1 MITLRGG
8 HLSLVTFHLS
18 PLLSPPCLTPYPD
31 RLTPLTST
39 HCPMKNWFGLIA
51 FFVAVPGASGAE
63 IPIDPS
69 RFQLQV
75 DKGAEARS
83 AIVDDETQPGSKELM
98 VTVSKPGPEFWSVE
112 LRAPGF
118 SFEQGKKYDLLF
130 RARSSQSEYVYFT
143 LERTDGNQASITKG
157 IFLQL
162 PEQPVDCT
170 VEFEVQETTPSARVT
185 ISSLSVDQATFYF
198 SGFKL
203 IEK

>member
-1 MITLRGG
+1 
-8 HLSLVTFHLS
+8 
-18 PLLSPPCLTPYPD
+18 
-31 RLTPLTST
+31 
-39 HCPMKNWFGLIA
+39 
-51 FFVAVPGASGAE
+51 
-63 IPIDPS
+63 
-69 RFQLQV
+69 
-75 DKGAEARS
+75 
-83 AIVDDETQPGSKELM
+83 M

-130 RARSSQSEYVYFT
+130 KGRSSQSEYVYFT

-157 IFLQL
+157 TFLQL

-170 VEFEVQETTPSARVT
+170 VEFEVQETTPAGRVT

>member
-1 MITLRGG
+1 MA
-8 HLSLVTFHLS
+8 
-18 PLLSPPCLTPYPD
+18 
-31 RLTPLTST
+31 RLTARQLFGVASKVTTEHRLPLRVSSTIREPRPTS
-39 HCPMKNWFGLIA
+39 MKKWIGFLVFLIVVSCA
-51 FFVAVPGASGAE
+51 AGAE
-63 IPIDPS
+63 IAIDPS

-83 AIVDDETQPGSKELM
+83 AIVDDETQPGSKEIM

-143 LERTDGNQASITKG
+143 LEKTDENQASIARGT
-157 IFLQL
+157 FLQI

-170 VEFEVQETTPSARVT
+170 VEFEVQEKAPAARVT

-198 SGFKL
+198 SDFKL

>member
-1 MITLRGG
+1 
-8 HLSLVTFHLS
+8 
-18 PLLSPPCLTPYPD
+18 
-31 RLTPLTST
+31 
-39 HCPMKNWFGLIA
+39 MKNWFGFIA
-51 FFVAVPGASGAE
+51 FFVVVPSALGAE

-75 DKGAEARS
+75 EKGAEARS

-130 RARSSQSEYVYFT
+130 KGRSSQSEYVYFT

-157 IFLQL
+157 TFLQL

-170 VEFEVQETTPSARVT
+170 VEFEVQETTTAGRVT